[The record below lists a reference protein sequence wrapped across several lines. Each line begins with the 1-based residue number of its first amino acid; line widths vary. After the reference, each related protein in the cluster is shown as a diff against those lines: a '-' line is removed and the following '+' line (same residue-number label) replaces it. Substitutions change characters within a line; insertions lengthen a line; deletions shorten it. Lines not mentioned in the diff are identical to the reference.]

1 MAVAFVTLAFVL
13 IAPRAQADP
22 AGVQTTTVYG
32 LRIGNGHT
40 WTIVFGCDGSL
51 SATGYQNSHN
61 PDENISAT
69 LADGGTTISFTS
81 TYVGGW
87 AGSPYSWYGSFPVNG
102 GPGTAHTDTYTKG
115 SNFYTYNAAIM
126 SASTTPCNVATP
138 NSAGGVTPPNPAGG
152 VASSP
157 TANVLGATVPVAARE
172 VLTQA
177 DLVSG
182 VCAMAKWRAGEFF
195 AAVDAVAATQPAA
208 ERALADAG
216 IAYTL
221 PNPQG
226 FRDRGNAG
234 IADICGAATVDESLA
249 RQQALIDVNTDMEAK
264 YGALSEALGGAIKTY
279 VDQKEGQI
287 RAEINAFVDNERKKA
302 ETALSAE
309 AEALAQR
316 YVADIRASAQAQ
328 LGGQAA
334 AMGASGASPAAITAA
349 MTARITELSASA
361 QAEVEA
367 KVQATLADR
376 IAQSKARITEDANKM
391 GDAIK
396 EKTMAQLKP
405 VGDAF
410 DRMSNEVRDRVNA
423 ARTADTPE
431 RRAATEIR
439 VRLAL
444 KTADVF
450 WEQAR
455 PTIEANRAEL
465 AAAKAAGTNALD
477 ADGIVALWQTQR
489 AQLDQKLRAAMAAGD
504 EAGFVAATLAFQRT
518 WEEMAAAVDRVLG
531 AWPPQRICDAARPG
545 VEQARSQLSA
555 ALQQIKD
562 AQQPAREMSTEGDQ
576 GARVALLQQ
585 ALERGATNFVKYVG
599 NADAV
604 LNMCKASQSA
614 EPQALFQQIEG
625 VRQLQ
630 DAARGEIEQIQALAV
645 ALRGGAPR

>member
-1 MAVAFVTLAFVL
+1 MAVAFVTVAFLLVV
-13 IAPRAQADP
+13 PRAQADP
-22 AGVQTTTVYG
+22 AVVQTTTVYG

-51 SATGYQNSHN
+51 SATGYQNFHN
-61 PDENISAT
+61 PDENITAT

-115 SNFYTYNAAIM
+115 SNFYTYNAAIT
-126 SASTTPCNVATP
+126 STSTTPCNLAPP
-138 NSAGGVTPPNPAGG
+138 NPAGGVTPPSPAGG

-157 TANVLGATVPVAARE
+157 TANVIGATVPVAARE

-182 VCAMAKWRAGEFF
+182 VCAMAKWRAGELF

-208 ERALADAG
+208 ERALASAG

-221 PNPQG
+221 PTPQG

-234 IADICGAATVDESLA
+234 IAGICGAATVDEALA

-287 RAEINAFVDNERKKA
+287 RAEISAFVDNERKKA
-302 ETALSAE
+302 ETALSVE

-334 AMGASGASPAAITAA
+334 AMGASGASPATITAA
-349 MTARITELSASA
+349 MTARITELKASA

-367 KVQATLADR
+367 KVQAALADR
-376 IAQSKARITEDANKM
+376 IAQSKARITDDANKM

-410 DRMSNEVRDRVNA
+410 DRMLNEVRDRVNA

-450 WEQAR
+450 WERAR

-465 AAAKAAGTNALD
+465 AAAKAAGTTALD

-489 AQLDQKLRAAMAAGD
+489 AQLDQKLRAAVAAGD
-504 EAGFVAATLAFQRT
+504 ETGFVAATLAFQRA
-518 WEEMAAAVDRVLG
+518 WEEMAAGVDRVLG
-531 AWPPQRICDAARPG
+531 VWPPQRICDAARPG

-562 AQQPAREMSTEGDQ
+562 AQQPARDMSTAGDQ
-576 GARVALLQQ
+576 GARVTLLQQ
-585 ALERGATNFVKYVG
+585 ALERGATNFAKYVG

-604 LNMCKASQSA
+604 LNMCKAPQSA
-614 EPQALFQQIEG
+614 EPHALFQQIDG

-630 DAARGEIEQIQALAV
+630 DAARGEIEQIQALAG
-645 ALRGGAPR
+645 ALQGGAPQ